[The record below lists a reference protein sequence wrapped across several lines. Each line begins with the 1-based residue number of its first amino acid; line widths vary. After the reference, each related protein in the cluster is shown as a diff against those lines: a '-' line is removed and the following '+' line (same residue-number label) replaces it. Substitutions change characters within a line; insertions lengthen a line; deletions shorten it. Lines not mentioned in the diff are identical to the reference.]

1 MASDSLRL
9 AGLATLAS
17 LSSSF
22 LITSAFHNSD
32 AQRAYD
38 SVSERIERCLE
49 SDDGITT
56 NSSYSCSADNIKSN
70 LAAAGRSRDFD
81 KAVASMDLLIG
92 LGAAAGAL
100 ALTRRRKDAE
110 PKA

>member
-22 LITSAFHNSD
+22 LITSAFNNSD

-49 SDDGITT
+49 SDEGITAK
-56 NSSYSCSADNIKSN
+56 SSYSCSADNIKSD
-70 LAAAGRSRDFD
+70 LATAGRNRDFD
-81 KAVASMDLLIG
+81 RAVSRFDLLIG

-100 ALTRRRKDAE
+100 ALTRKRKDAE